1 MATQE
6 VKRKLTTILNADVK
20 GYSRLMGVDEK
31 GTVGTLNAYKE
42 VMTGLIQHHRGRVV
56 DAPGDNLLA
65 EFASVVDAVECA
77 VEIQKELKTRN
88 AEVPENR
95 RMEFRIGVNLGDVI
109 EEGAQIYGDGI
120 NIAARIESL
129 ADGGRICISGTAYDQ
144 VEGKLGLGY
153 EYLGPQTVKNI
164 AKPVRVYRVL
174 MEPGTSAPMDI
185 IDQHIRF
192 CTTSDGVRLA
202 YSTVGEGPPLVK
214 LANWLSHLEFGWV
227 SPVLRHWARELSKYN
242 LFVTYDGRG
251 TGLSDWKVESISPE
265 TWVHDL
271 ETVVDSVGLK
281 RFSLLGISQGGATA
295 IEYTVRHPEK
305 VSHLILYGAFARGW
319 AKIGLPQNRIEAL
332 QSLAK
337 LTEIGWGRDNPAY
350 RQIFTSMF
358 VPEATTEHM
367 RSFNDLQRMSTS
379 PEIAAKFWIEFGN
392 VDVFD
397 LLPRVTVPTLVLHSR
412 YDAMIPFQLGRQI
425 AASIPGARFVPL
437 ESKNH
442 ILLENEPAWLQ
453 FIAEIRRFLGVEGN
467 PSGSGLEI

>member
-1 MATQE
+1 VTTQE
-6 VKRKLTTILNADVK
+6 VKRKLAAILSADVK
-20 GYSRLMGVDEK
+20 GYSRLMGEDEK
-31 GTVGTLNAYKE
+31 GTVHTLNAYKE
-42 VMTGLIQHHRGRVV
+42 VMAGLIQNYHGRVV
-56 DAPGDNLLA
+56 DAPGDNVLA

-77 VEIQKELKTRN
+77 AEIQKELKTRN
-88 AEVPENR
+88 AALTENR
-95 RMEFRIGVNLGDVI
+95 RMEFRIGINLGDVI
-109 EEGAQIYGDGI
+109 EEGEQIYGDGV
-120 NIAARIESL
+120 NIAARLEGL
-129 ADGGRICISGTAYDQ
+129 ADAGGICISGTAFDQ
-144 VEGKLGLGY
+144 VENKLGLGY
-153 EYLGPQTVKNI
+153 EYLGEQTVKNI
-164 AKPVRVYRVL
+164 AKPVRVYRILVD
-174 MEPGTSAPMDI
+174 PVTFASTDI

-214 LANWLSHLEFGWV
+214 LANWLSHLEFCWV
-227 SPVLRHWARELSKYN
+227 SPVWRHWGRELSKYN
-242 LFVTYDGRG
+242 FFVTYDGRG

-295 IEYTVRHPEK
+295 IEYTARHPEK

-319 AKIGLPQNRIEAL
+319 AKTGLPQKKIEEL
-332 QSLAK
+332 QTLAK

-358 VPEATTEHM
+358 VPEATTEQMH
-367 RSFNDLQRMSTS
+367 SFNDLQRMSTS
-379 PEIAAKFWIEFGN
+379 PQLAAKFWIEFGN
-392 VDVFD
+392 LDVLD

-412 YDAMIPFQLGRQI
+412 HDAMVPFQFGRQL

-442 ILLENEPAWLQ
+442 ILLENEAAWPRFL
-453 FIAEIRRFLGVEGN
+453 AEIHRFIGVEE
-467 PSGSGLEI
+467 SHQTRQ